1 MKKYEKINVT
11 ITKFNV
17 EDIITAS
24 GVIVDASSF
33 TGSNAEMYEIYQ
45 QNSDAKNAN
54 VSVFTW

>member
-24 GVIVDASSF
+24 GVIVSADGL
-33 TGSNAEMYEIYQ
+33 TGANAEMYEVYK
-45 QNSDAKNAN
+45 QNSAAGNTN

>member
-24 GVIVDASSF
+24 GIIVNANDLTGASKD
-33 TGSNAEMYEIYQ
+33 MYEIYSA
-45 QNSDAKNAN
+45 NSEAKNTN

>member
-24 GVIVDASSF
+24 GLIVSADSL
-33 TGSNAEMYEIYQ
+33 TGANAEMYEVYK
-45 QNSDAKNAN
+45 QNSTAGNTN